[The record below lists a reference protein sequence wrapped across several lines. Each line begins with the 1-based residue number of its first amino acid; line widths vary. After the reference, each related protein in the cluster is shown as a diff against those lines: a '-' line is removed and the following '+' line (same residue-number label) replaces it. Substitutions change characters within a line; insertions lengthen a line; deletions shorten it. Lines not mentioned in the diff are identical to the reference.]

1 MRLLRL
7 ILFGFAEALLK
18 CIPSYLLGTIFT
30 LIAKAL
36 KFSEVRLNLPIK
48 IEKEVFNLNVGIGIE
63 DTSIF
68 PFIVKNNGWEQ
79 FEALEVFRLINRE
92 SRYTLLD
99 IGANQGLFSLQLLK
113 YLEVKNAPNIDQV
126 FLFEPDKRLLEL
138 IKKNIKENFS
148 DGENF
153 KIISKAIAQS
163 GGTLDF
169 FSESENSS
177 RNTLEEGASKY
188 NTSTKN
194 IYQVDCIS
202 SADILGELSSMENDT
217 RVIYKSDIQGS
228 DIEVLL
234 NLPSD
239 LVKRIDI
246 GIVELWPKFLKAK
259 NISVDELVQFFSNY
273 GNLRV
278 FDLNGNEVLQENYR
292 RQELFE
298 SLEPE
303 KCFNILFSK

>member
-1 MRLLRL
+1 M
-7 ILFGFAEALLK
+7 
-18 CIPSYLLGTIFT
+18 
-30 LIAKAL
+30 
-36 KFSEVRLNLPIK
+36 
-48 IEKEVFNLNVGIGIE
+48 
-63 DTSIF
+63 
-68 PFIVKNNGWEQ
+68 
-79 FEALEVFRLINRE
+79 
-92 SRYTLLD
+92 LD

-113 YLEVKNAPNIDQV
+113 YLEVKNTRNIDQV

-148 DGENF
+148 DGGNF
-153 KIISKAIAQS
+153 KIIAKAIAQS

-246 GIVELWPKFLKAK
+246 GIVELWRKFLKAK

-278 FDLNGNEVLQENYR
+278 FNLNGNEVLQENYR

-298 SLEPE
+298 SLDPE